1 MIGLLRV
8 DGTCPPPSSS
18 STTKRTSAAPC
29 AWCWKGEGFAVEEA
43 SSGEEALARLPDIGA
58 DVMLL
63 DVQLPGMSGLETLER
78 LRTNRASGGPP
89 KSSRAPAEPPH
100 PTVIMISGHATLA
113 DAVRAVKAGAYD
125 LLEKPLDRERLLVTI
140 RNALERRAMASEVAG
155 LRALADERFEMVGRS
170 APMQA
175 LYAQIVKVAPTRT
188 RVLITGESGTGK
200 ELIARAVH
208 RESPLRDQPFVKV
221 NCAAIPPELI
231 ESELFGHERGAFTG
245 ATARKRGLFEMA
257 DGGTIFLDEI
267 GDMILSAQAK
277 VLRVLQSGEF
287 TRVGGE
293 QTFKVDVR
301 VIAATNRDLQAAV
314 TAGQFREDLYFRLA
328 VVPLRAPPLRDR
340 ADDIPLLCA
349 AFIESTCRE
358 NGMRQKPI
366 SDEAVAMLAAYPWPG
381 NVRELRNVI
390 ERLVILSEESIGVG
404 DLPEEILAEVERSR
418 RERAAPGGGST
429 SALPRIELPPEARAL
444 PLREFR
450 DHVEREYIRAKLDEN
465 GWNISRTAG
474 CWASN
479 APTCTR
485 RCGRWGWAAKT
496 DDSAPD
502 GRPLSA
508 RSWVRPAWRWGR
520 SEPMRCA
527 PVSRPRCWRSIGRGC
542 CITWSTRSR

>member
-1 MIGLLRV
+1 MPNMPSTILIV
-8 DGTCPPPSSS
+8 DDE
-18 STTKRTSAAPC
+18 KNIRRTVRLVLES
-29 AWCWKGEGFAVEEA
+29 EGFAVEEA

-63 DVQLPGMSGLETLER
+63 DVQLPGISGLETLDR
-78 LRTNRASGGPP
+78 MR
-89 KSSRAPAEPPH
+89 AEPAKGARVDAVTTRAAETSP
-100 PTVIMISGHATLA
+100 PTVVMISGHATLA
-113 DAVRAVKAGAYD
+113 DAVRAVKSGAYD

-140 RNALERRAMASEVAG
+140 RNALERRVMANEVAG
-155 LRALADERFEMVGRS
+155 LRAITDERFEMVGNS

-175 LYAQIVKVAPTRT
+175 LYVQIVKVAVTRA

-200 ELIARAVH
+200 EMIARAVH
-208 RESPLRDQPFVKV
+208 RESPLRDRAFEKV

-245 ATARKRGLFEMA
+245 AIARKRGHFERA

-293 QTFKVDVR
+293 QTLKVDVR

-340 ADDIPLLCA
+340 PDDVPALSA
-349 AFIESTCRE
+349 AFIETTCRE

-366 SDEAVAMLAAYPWPG
+366 SAEALACLAAYSWPG

-390 ERLVILSEESIGVG
+390 ERLVILSEDAIGTG
-404 DLPEEILAEVERSR
+404 DLPEEILAEVERRR
-418 RERAAPGGGST
+418 REQALGGSAAAAT
-429 SALPRIELPPEARAL
+429 LPRIELPPEARAL
-444 PLREFR
+444 QLREFR
-450 DHVEREYIRAKLDEN
+450 DHVEREYIRIKLDEN
-465 GWNISRTAG
+465 SWNISRTAG
-474 CWASN
+474 LLGIERTNLHKKMRALGL
-479 APTCTR
+479 
-485 RCGRWGWAAKT
+485 GRE
-496 DDSAPD
+496 DRLPE
-502 GRPLSA
+502 R
-508 RSWVRPAWRWGR
+508 
-520 SEPMRCA
+520 
-527 PVSRPRCWRSIGRGC
+527 
-542 CITWSTRSR
+542 